1 MKGRSTAKE
10 REREKDRDKDVAKDK
25 DRDSDNV
32 SIASASSGASFA
44 SVSSN
49 ASTSSALGS
58 LSFLNIRK
66 RMSKSQTPSV
76 QSNNTSNSA
85 GSTAIK
91 GLFSKQ
97 LSVATSASSSV
108 NSQTASPTSAAKRF
122 ANSPTPPV
130 FTAGSGSGFARSLSF
145 AEFRLADTRQQRQR
159 RCLYALQK
167 LEARCK
173 ADGVSLG
180 VSSAAAPGSVKK
192 PYKEPKFKDDKRLGL
207 GKLSNLLQKKRR
219 RRSRTEVFHL
229 INLAITDQSISYA
242 LNLLDDLSSG
252 ALRKK
257 FPLHANRA
265 FYSAMGQGFEPI
277 CIAMFEKGF
286 PLSVNS
292 PIIIKASTNLWKYV
306 PRETPTGKVVSKF
319 KRIST
324 TTAPDRNGGG
334 RNSSMAVGG
343 KNSSGDAKAGG
354 ALGAGDT
361 MPSIQLPSYFMSA
374 VSLGLDNVV
383 RAMVKRAD
391 VNQNWHGLTPLHI
404 AASKNLVGITQFL
417 LDNGADPTIGILVS
431 QYALLRKLKS
441 ISSYPDIRT
450 SMPIVGNS
458 QSQSQTPTVDT
469 PNTGP
474 AVFILQ
480 PSRPVSM
487 IDSNMMASFPR
498 EPNNLGIDATA
509 MSPSHALTS
518 PLTASLP
525 LPATKDDTSSPKTI
539 SSTLPLK
546 PQLRNPSPSSS
557 NRSASALDRSRAS
570 SLSAAAGVS
579 FVGPS
584 SSIKRNLISSGGSIK
599 SNTQA
604 SINRPIN
611 ARLTGCIFF
620 SQPGCEGEKGL
631 TSVSNEDGKRRSSV
645 FHMWQTD
652 FMKDKV
658 IYPVEL
664 AAACGN
670 YDLARLLLTRM
681 DSKLLAKSSFG
692 LLVQRDV
699 DLSLLFIRTGVP
711 TTQQDAYGS
720 NSLHLACRAG
730 DLELVTAYIE
740 SGKFDINSKGQNEWT
755 PLHEAVGLRRYEVSR
770 YLVKAGASMDVVNKL
785 GETPRALGVKLGIP
799 KLELDEAFLATSPTT
814 ASSFQES
821 NTTGSPDTNSLPASP
836 TKTAP
841 PEKSGSLGRLN
852 LLDKIKQKLPVE
864 SKNMGSV
871 PSLATTAL
879 TSKAAAALVA
889 AAAASNASGNELRPA
904 SSNND
909 VTP

>member
-10 REREKDRDKDVAKDK
+10 REREKDRDKDAAKDK
-25 DRDSDNV
+25 DRDTDNV

-44 SVSSN
+44 SVSSS
-49 ASTSSALGS
+49 ASTGSALGS

-66 RMSKSQTPSV
+66 RMSKSQTPSI

-229 INLAITDQSISYA
+229 INLAITDQSIPYA

-469 PNTGP
+469 PNAGP

-498 EPNNLGIDATA
+498 EPNNLGIDATV

-518 PLTASLP
+518 PLAASLP
-525 LPATKDDTSSPKTI
+525 LPATKDDTSSPKTT

-599 SNTQA
+599 SNAQA

-770 YLVKAGASMDVVNKL
+770 FLVKAGASMDVVNKL
-785 GETPRALGVKLGIP
+785 GETPRALGIKLGIP

-904 SSNND
+904 NSNND

>member
-10 REREKDRDKDVAKDK
+10 REREKDAAKDK

-49 ASTSSALGS
+49 ASTGSALGS

-108 NSQTASPTSAAKRF
+108 NSQTPSPTSAAKRF

-130 FTAGSGSGFARSLSF
+130 VTVGSGSGFARSISF

-173 ADGVSLG
+173 ADGVALG
-180 VSSAAAPGSVKK
+180 VSSAAAPGSIKK

-229 INLAITDQSISYA
+229 INLAITDQSIPFA

-334 RNSSMAVGG
+334 RNGSVAVGG
-343 KNSSGDAKAGG
+343 KNASGDAKTG
-354 ALGAGDT
+354 
-361 MPSIQLPSYFMSA
+361 

-383 RAMVKRAD
+383 RAMVK
-391 VNQNWHGLTPLHI
+391 NWHGLTPLHI

-450 SMPIVGNS
+450 SMPVVGNS

-469 PNTGP
+469 PSTGP

-498 EPNNLGIDATA
+498 EPSNNLGIDTTL
-509 MSPSHALTS
+509 MSPSPPLTS
-518 PLTASLP
+518 PLTGSLP
-525 LPATKDDTSSPKTI
+525 LTATKEDTTSPKTSLAI
-539 SSTLPLK
+539 SHTTSSTLPPK

-579 FVGPS
+579 FIGPS
-584 SSIKRNLISSGGSIK
+584 SSIKRNLISSGASIK
-599 SNTQA
+599 SNAQA

-631 TSVSNEDGKRRSSV
+631 TSVSHEDGKRRSSV

-670 YDLARLLLTRM
+670 YDLARLLLTRTFFLVVAACRM

-711 TTQQDAYGS
+711 ITQQDAYGS

-814 ASSFQES
+814 ASSFHES

-836 TKTAP
+836 KKAAP

-864 SKNMGSV
+864 PKNTGSV

-889 AAAASNASGNELRPA
+889 AAAASNASGNELRPVK
-904 SSNND
+904 SDND
-909 VTP
+909 VAGATS

>member
-10 REREKDRDKDVAKDK
+10 REREKDAAKDK
-25 DRDSDNV
+25 DRDLDNV

-44 SVSSN
+44 SVSSS
-49 ASTSSALGS
+49 ASTGSALGS

-97 LSVATSASSSV
+97 LSVAT
-108 NSQTASPTSAAKRF
+108 
-122 ANSPTPPV
+122 TPPV
-130 FTAGSGSGFARSLSF
+130 VTVGSGSGFARTISF

-229 INLAITDQSISYA
+229 INLAITDQSIPYA

-324 TTAPDRNGGG
+324 TAAPDRNGGG

-343 KNSSGDAKAGG
+343 KVSSGDAKVGG
-354 ALGAGDT
+354 ALGAGDM

-498 EPNNLGIDATA
+498 EPNNLNLGIDATV
-509 MSPSHALTS
+509 MLPSHALMS
-518 PLTASLP
+518 PLTGSLP
-525 LPATKDDTSSPKTI
+525 LTSTKDDTSSPKTSLAI
-539 SSTLPLK
+539 SNTTSSTLPPK

-584 SSIKRNLISSGGSIK
+584 SSIKRNLISSGASIK
-599 SNTQA
+599 SNPQGT
-604 SINRPIN
+604 INRPIN

-652 FMKDKV
+652 FMRDKV

-711 TTQQDAYGS
+711 ITQHDAYGS

-770 YLVKAGASMDVVNKL
+770 YLVKAGASMEVVNKL

-836 TKTAP
+836 TKAAP

-852 LLDKIKQKLPVE
+852 LLDKIKQKLPGE
-864 SKNMGSV
+864 SKNTGSV

-904 SSNND
+904 KSDND
-909 VTP
+909 VTGATP